1 MKKDWYLLITT
12 IYRILLKSVI
22 RNIKYLLGIFYELII
37 SSFAKL
43 FFGGNQLNCLLT
55 LQIGIT
61 NQKCKCQL
69 CSYVSVSL

>member
-1 MKKDWYLLITT
+1 MKKDWYLLI
-12 IYRILLKSVI
+12 IILLKTKKYYTKH
-22 RNIKYLLGIFYELII
+22 KYLLGIFYELII

-61 NQKCKCQL
+61 NQKF
-69 CSYVSVSL
+69 